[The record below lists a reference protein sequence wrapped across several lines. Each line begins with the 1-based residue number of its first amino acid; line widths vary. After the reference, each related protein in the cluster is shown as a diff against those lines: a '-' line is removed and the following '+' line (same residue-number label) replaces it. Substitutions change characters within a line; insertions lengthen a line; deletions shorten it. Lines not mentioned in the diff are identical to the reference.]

1 MKLILRFVIV
11 TTVVLASM
19 APALAAS
26 PSDPLMANA
35 ARQPVFHRTQSSG
48 HDLGTLRI
56 PAIGL
61 YETIL
66 PGVAM
71 SVIDRGVAHWSGT
84 ARPGEYGNVVLA
96 GHRTTKTRPFRDL
109 DRLDNG
115 DLIFVTDGSGFEV
128 MHRVSDTFI
137 VDPTDLWITYD
148 IGAST
153 LTMFACHPKG
163 SERFRIVV
171 RADLVAG
178 RRIA

>member
-1 MKLILRFVIV
+1 MVQHG
-11 TTVVLASM
+11 
-19 APALAAS
+19 AAGRIRQCRTCRTS
-26 PSDPLMANA
+26 YDQDP
-35 ARQPVFHRTQSSG
+35 
-48 HDLGTLRI
+48 
-56 PAIGL
+56 
-61 YETIL
+61 
-66 PGVAM
+66 
-71 SVIDRGVAHWSGT
+71 
-84 ARPGEYGNVVLA
+84 
-96 GHRTTKTRPFRDL
+96 PFRDL

-148 IGAST
+148 TGAST

-163 SERFRIVV
+163 SERFRIMV